1 MSDFLA
7 HEVSCY
13 CARGE
18 QPRRANASQRS
29 ARLRGS
35 AAPGRSLLPKLNDVG
50 RDVFRCVR
58 AVSSP
63 QEPWSNIPTL
73 AAVRDDG
80 NGLSIVAGQ
89 HTEQDWM
96 AFRLK
101 GDSISDLELEHLAV
115 RTHLVQEPQALNNPV
130 VQVDEFRLGELVD
143 VDAHVR
149 SHPRQGFLHSA
160 ASSIPAAERPR

>member
-29 ARLRGS
+29 APLRGS

-50 RDVFRCVR
+50 REVFRCVR
-58 AVSSP
+58 AVSMLQKP
-63 QEPWSNIPTL
+63 RSNIPTL

-80 NGLSIVAGQ
+80 NGLPIVAGQ
-89 HTEQDWM
+89 HTNHDRM
-96 AFRLK
+96 ALWLK
-101 GDSISDLELEHLAV
+101 GD
-115 RTHLVQEPQALNNPV
+115 
-130 VQVDEFRLGELVD
+130 
-143 VDAHVR
+143 
-149 SHPRQGFLHSA
+149 
-160 ASSIPAAERPR
+160 